1 MRKITFIVS
10 AFCFIL
16 LQSCATLLRSPKSK
30 DTKTEIY
37 INSVP
42 PNADIYVNNKV
53 VGKTPLSY
61 THLGRKTATIQI
73 KKEGYLNEQSGI
85 KRKINPLWTGIS
97 ILGGVFPGFGIPVF
111 IDYSSGGIFDIK
123 TDSISVELLSL
134 KGKSNNVL
142 QPDNSSNKVSDQENQ
157 EVLSNN
163 LTSVSNNSRMNDVI
177 SFPALQILT
186 GGYKLKIL
194 PKTRAR
200 FYLKNGTK
208 FGALITDVYED
219 HFSVRGKQD
228 IYFNNVNKM
237 RFFRFRLWAP
247 IVTLPSVIPPIIWFF
262 FGRVA
267 EFNSSKCKWNIK
279 DIRIIEGL
287 PEFKYG
293 GAKCN

>member
-1 MRKITFIVS
+1 MKILILIAS
-10 AFCFIL
+10 LLL
-16 LQSCATLLRSPKSK
+16 LQSCATLLRKPKSK

-37 INSVP
+37 ITSVP
-42 PNADIYVNNKV
+42 PNADIYVDNKV

-61 THLGRKTATIQI
+61 THTGRKTASVQI

-97 ILGGVFPGFGIPVF
+97 IIGGVFPGMGIPIF

-134 KGKSNNVL
+134 KGNSDNIQQQENTSNQVSN
-142 QPDNSSNKVSDQENQ
+142 QENKETSSN
-157 EVLSNN
+157 
-163 LTSVSNNSRMNDVI
+163 TSTNASNNSRANDII

-186 GGYKLKIL
+186 GGYKLSVL

-219 HFSVRGKQD
+219 HVSVKGRQD

-237 RFFRFRLWAP
+237 RFFGFRLWYP
-247 IVTLPSVIPPIIWFF
+247 IVTFPSIFPPIIWFF
-262 FGRVA
+262 TGKVA
-267 EFNSSKCKWNIK
+267 EFNSSKCKWDIK

-293 GAKCN
+293 KAKCD